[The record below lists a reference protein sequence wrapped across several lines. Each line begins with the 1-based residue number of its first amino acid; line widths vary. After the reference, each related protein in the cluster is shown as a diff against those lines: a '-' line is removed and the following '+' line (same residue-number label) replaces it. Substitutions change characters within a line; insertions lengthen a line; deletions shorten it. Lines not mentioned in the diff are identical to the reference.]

1 MLQFLAFRLSEVK
14 LSNEHLTADL
24 NMTMVYSMLQM
35 SKNIVKTCTGSRTV
49 ASSCN
54 ASAAQLR
61 QHDKWSA
68 LQQSQHASVAYQAHQ
83 HGIGC
88 TTRLLTDD
96 DHAH

>member
-54 ASAAQLR
+54 ASAAYLCH
-61 QHDKWSA
+61 HDKWSPYNSAHMPVLRIKHISIGYAA
-68 LQQSQHASVAYQAHQ
+68 LPDS
-83 HGIGC
+83 
-88 TTRLLTDD
+88 
-96 DHAH
+96 